1 MKIMDTVYGFAGHS
15 IVPALALI
23 HSKIADRYVLMFTE
37 ELEDNRQM
45 FERYLEQK
53 QWDGIAPE
61 ILLPSI
67 GSVGDFSENY
77 QRIKE
82 IVDVEQEYGLFLQ
95 NGAKQLIMALLLQYP
110 NASRIFLQEPL
121 TLQLFDHL
129 DLRSETIVELSPE
142 EVIDARGVNFEDAL
156 LEDTTLGFD
165 QRGRVQFT
173 KTVDTLT
180 ESAVSTYVQ
189 LISKFGRNGAVYRL
203 VYNHATGRILNTIP
217 PNVEC
222 IKEEEE

>member
-1 MKIMDTVYGFAGHS
+1 MRVMDTIYGFAGHS

-23 HSKIADRYVLMFTE
+23 HSKIAYRYVLMFTE

-53 QWDGIAPE
+53 QWDEKEPE
-61 ILLPSI
+61 ILLLSI

-77 QRIKE
+77 QRIKQ
-82 IVDVEQEYGLFLQ
+82 IVDEEQEYGLFLQ
-95 NGAKQLIMALLLQYP
+95 NGAKQLIMALLLQHP
-110 NASRIFLQEPL
+110 NAARVFLQEPL
-121 TLQLFDHL
+121 TLQMYDHL
-129 DLRSETIVELSPE
+129 ELRSETIVTLSPE
-142 EVIDARGVNFEDAL
+142 EVIDARGVKFEDSL
-156 LEDTTLGFD
+156 LEDTTLEFD
-165 QRGRVQFT
+165 YRGRVQFT

-180 ESAVSTYVQ
+180 EFAVGTFVQ

-222 IKEEEE
+222 IKDEEE

>member
-1 MKIMDTVYGFAGHS
+1 MRVMDTIYGFAGHS

-53 QWDGIAPE
+53 QWVEKEPE
-61 ILLPSI
+61 ILLLSI

-77 QRIKE
+77 QRIKQ
-82 IVDVEQEYGLFLQ
+82 IVDKEQEYGLFLQ
-95 NGAKQLIMALLLQYP
+95 NGAKQLIMALLLQHP
-110 NASRIFLQEPL
+110 NAARVFLQEPL
-121 TLQLFDHL
+121 TLQMYDHL
-129 DLRSETIVELSPE
+129 ELRSETIVTLSPE
-142 EVIDARGVNFEDAL
+142 EVIDARGVKFEDSL
-156 LEDTTLGFD
+156 LEDTTLEFD
-165 QRGRVQFT
+165 YRGRVQFT

-180 ESAVSTYVQ
+180 EFAVGTFVQ

>member
-1 MKIMDTVYGFAGHS
+1 MKIMHTVYGFAGHS

-23 HSKIADRYVLMFTE
+23 HSKIADRYVLMFTD

-53 QWDGIAPE
+53 LWDGIAPE

-67 GSVGDFSENY
+67 GSVGDFTENF

-95 NGAKQLIMALLLQYP
+95 NGAKQLIMALLLQHP
-110 NASRIFLQEPL
+110 NAPRIFLQEPL
-121 TLQLFDHL
+121 TLQMYDHL
-129 DLRSETIVELSPE
+129 ELRSETIVALSPE

-173 KTVDTLT
+173 KTVDTLS
-180 ESAVSTYVQ
+180 EFAVSTYVQ

>member
-1 MKIMDTVYGFAGHS
+1 MRVMDTIYGFEGHS

-23 HSKIADRYVLMFTE
+23 HSKIAYRYVLMFTE

-53 QWDGIAPE
+53 QWDEKEPE
-61 ILLPSI
+61 ILLLSI

-77 QRIKE
+77 QRIKQ
-82 IVDVEQEYGLFLQ
+82 IVDEEQEYGLFLQ
-95 NGAKQLIMALLLQYP
+95 NGAKQLIMALLLQHP
-110 NASRIFLQEPL
+110 NAARVFLQEPL
-121 TLQLFDHL
+121 TLQMYDHL
-129 DLRSETIVELSPE
+129 ELRSETIVTLSPE
-142 EVIDARGVNFEDAL
+142 EVIDARGVKFEDSL
-156 LEDTTLGFD
+156 LEDTTFEFD
-165 QRGRVQFT
+165 DRGRVQFT

-180 ESAVSTYVQ
+180 EFAVGTFVQ

>member
-37 ELEDNRQM
+37 ELEDNRKM
-45 FERYLEQK
+45 FEQYLEQK
-53 QWDGIAPE
+53 QWDGKAPE

-67 GSVGDFSENY
+67 GSVGDFSREFSTN
-77 QRIKE
+77 QRDC
-82 IVDVEQEYGLFLQ
+82 DVGRKKYGLFLQ
-95 NGAKQLIMALLLQYP
+95 NGAKQLIMALLLQHP
-110 NASRIFLQEPL
+110 NAPDLLAGAAYSTNVRSSRI
-121 TLQLFDHL
+121 
-129 DLRSETIVELSPE
+129 RSETIVALSPE
-142 EVIDARGVNFEDAL
+142 EVIDARGVNSEDAL
-156 LEDTTLGFD
+156 LEDTTLD
-165 QRGRVQFT
+165 LIARKSPVY

-180 ESAVSTYVQ
+180 EFAVSTFVHF
-189 LISKFGRNGAVYRL
+189 ISKFGRNGAVYRL

>member
-23 HSKIADRYVLMFTE
+23 HSKFADRYVLMFTD

-45 FERYLEQK
+45 FEQYLEQK
-53 QWDGIAPE
+53 QWDGKPPE
-61 ILLPSI
+61 ILLTSI
-67 GSVGDFSENY
+67 GSVGEFSENY
-77 QRIKE
+77 QQIKQ

-95 NGAKQLIMALLLQYP
+95 NGAKQLIMALMLQHP
-110 NASRIFLQEPL
+110 NAPRIFLQEPL
-121 TLQLFDHL
+121 TLQMYDHL
-129 DLRSETIVELSPE
+129 ELRSETIVALSPE
-142 EVIDARGVNFEDAL
+142 EVIDARGVKFEDAL
-156 LEDTTLGFD
+156 LEDTTLEFD
-165 QRGRVQFT
+165 RRGRIQFT
-173 KTVDTLT
+173 RTVDTLT
-180 ESAVSTYVQ
+180 EFAVSAFVQ

>member
-1 MKIMDTVYGFAGHS
+1 MRIMDTIYGFAGHS

-37 ELEDNRQM
+37 ELEDNRQK

-53 QWDGIAPE
+53 QWDEKEPE
-61 ILLPSI
+61 ILLLSI

-77 QRIKE
+77 QRIKQ
-82 IVDVEQEYGLFLQ
+82 IVDEEQEYGLFLQ
-95 NGAKQLIMALLLQYP
+95 NGAKQLIMALLLQHP
-110 NASRIFLQEPL
+110 NAARVFLQEPL
-121 TLQLFDHL
+121 TLQMYDRLE
-129 DLRSETIVELSPE
+129 LRSETIVTLSPE
-142 EVIDARGVNFEDAL
+142 EVIDARGVKFEDSL
-156 LEDTTLGFD
+156 LEDTTLEFD
-165 QRGRVQFT
+165 HRGRVQFT

-180 ESAVSTYVQ
+180 EFAVGTFVQ

>member
-1 MKIMDTVYGFAGHS
+1 MRIMETVYGFAGHS

-53 QWDGIAPE
+53 QWDRKEPE
-61 ILLPSI
+61 ILLLSI
-67 GSVGDFSENY
+67 GSVGDFAENY
-77 QRIKE
+77 QRIKQ
-82 IVDVEQEYGLFLQ
+82 IVDEEQEYGLFLQ
-95 NGAKQLIMALLLQYP
+95 NGAKQLIMALLLQHP
-110 NASRIFLQEPL
+110 NAARVFLQEPL
-121 TLQLFDHL
+121 TLQIYDHL
-129 DLRSETIVELSPE
+129 ELRSETIVALSPE
-142 EVIDARGVNFEDAL
+142 EVIDARGVKFEDSL
-156 LEDTTLGFD
+156 LEDTTLEFD
-165 QRGRVQFT
+165 RRGRVQFT
-173 KTVDTLT
+173 KKVDTLT
-180 ESAVSTYVQ
+180 EFAVGTFVQ
-189 LISKFGRNGAVYRL
+189 LISKFGRNGGVYRL

>member
-1 MKIMDTVYGFAGHS
+1 MRIMETVYGFAGHS

-53 QWDGIAPE
+53 QWDSKEPE
-61 ILLPSI
+61 ILLLSI
-67 GSVGDFSENY
+67 GSVGDFAENY
-77 QRIKE
+77 QRIKQ
-82 IVDVEQEYGLFLQ
+82 IVDEEQEYGLFLQ
-95 NGAKQLIMALLLQYP
+95 NGAKQLIMALLLQRP
-110 NASRIFLQEPL
+110 NAARVFLQEPL
-121 TLQLFDHL
+121 TLQIYDHL
-129 DLRSETIVELSPE
+129 ELRSETIVALSPE
-142 EVIDARGVNFEDAL
+142 EVIDARGVKFEDSL
-156 LEDTTLGFD
+156 LEDTTLEFD
-165 QRGRVQFT
+165 RRGRVQFT

-180 ESAVSTYVQ
+180 EFAVGTFVQ
-189 LISKFGRNGAVYRL
+189 LISKFGRNGGVYRL